1 MLRRTDR
8 SVARRFGR
16 CRSEDLPGTQQSF
29 RPDFVFLEMMRN
41 AIIRFTLRNIVAGL
55 DAALTIIRD
64 SAHCAWSLKCFEKF
78 TYSF

>member
-1 MLRRTDR
+1 
-8 SVARRFGR
+8 
-16 CRSEDLPGTQQSF
+16 
-29 RPDFVFLEMMRN
+29 MMRN